1 MYQSL
6 YRKYRPSN
14 FDEVVGQ
21 EVPVKILKNAIKNNR
36 IAHAY
41 IFAGIRGTGKT
52 SIAKIFAKTVNCL
65 DPVEMKPCGKCVV
78 CTQSN
83 NTDIVEIDAASNNGV
98 DEIREIFY
106 QNGVEIR
113 HDIKN
118 KKGKTIKEEIT
129 HYKMLYRS
137 TGKAKKGS
145 CMFIWINTHIQKIF
159 CFFV

>member
-65 DPVEMKPCGKCVV
+65 DPVEMKPCGKCAPRLLITVLPILSWLITTARPPAV
-78 CTQSN
+78 PNATSARFC
-83 NTDIVEIDAASNNGV
+83 DATSEGTEMKWLSAPRPAIICGRDLMANGAAV
-98 DEIREIFY
+98 SI
-106 QNGVEIR
+106 
-113 HDIKN
+113 
-118 KKGKTIKEEIT
+118 
-129 HYKMLYRS
+129 
-137 TGKAKKGS
+137 
-145 CMFIWINTHIQKIF
+145 
-159 CFFV
+159 